1 MPRHKIASSPKYLG
15 RLSRKIIRSK
25 WPAARLLPDLN
36 ATVGSAKPNGPP
48 LNVYEVF
55 GSPIGARQKLYPDR
69 ALQTRTFKSTY
80 GRCVHIFRHVRTN
93 QIIYSLTC
101 HLEVCRW
108 TRTLSNSDHA
118 RSVMPCLS

>member
-1 MPRHKIASSPKYLG
+1 MPRHKIASSAKYLG

-36 ATVGSAKPNGPP
+36 ATVGSANPNGPP

-69 ALQTRTFKSTY
+69 ALQTRAFKSTY

-101 HLEVCRW
+101 HLEVC
-108 TRTLSNSDHA
+108 H
-118 RSVMPCLS
+118 